1 MALRFQAPSFV
12 RPQEYEGLDRLQ
24 TQLPQTLDSIINA
37 YLLAKKEQEAGGISS
52 NESTLKYGFDISQ
65 TNPQEIMQG
74 RQMAP
79 RQGPDQPGINPR
91 LAAIRDMYR
100 KQFAQQDLS
109 TRAAEAD
116 IALTE
121 ARTQD
126 LLRRPEQMEQ
136 REAIRAGVSDAKETR
151 KVEQKKGDM
160 ESTFALYETA
170 RDGLLSGLGG
180 SATGPFVGRI
190 PAITS
195 KQQIAAGGVAA
206 MAPVLKQLFRVSGE
220 GVFTDRDQ
228 ALLLEMVP
236 QRTDNPEAIREKIKN
251 IDNIVKAKL
260 RVGQSDTRSAQST
273 PVALTGDKAA
283 RLAELRAK
291 MGRK

>member
-1 MALRFQAPSFV
+1 MALQFHAPSFV
-12 RPQEYEGLDRLQ
+12 RPKDYEGLDRLQ

-37 YLLAKKEQEAGGISS
+37 YLLAKKEQEARGIAA
-52 NESTLKYGFDISQ
+52 NESTLKYGFDVAQ

-79 RQGPDQPGINPR
+79 QQGPDQAGLNQGI
-91 LAAIRDMYR
+91 AAIRDMYR

-116 IALTE
+116 ISLTE

-136 REAIRAGVSDAKETR
+136 REITRAGISESKETR
-151 KVEQKKGDM
+151 KAEQKKGDM
-160 ESTFALYETA
+160 EATLSLYETA

-180 SATGPFVGRI
+180 SSTGPIMGRI

-260 RVGQSDTRSAQST
+260 RVAQSDTRSAQST

-291 MGRK
+291 MGRR